1 MQSVSKVFLAI
12 HRTMNTTSL
21 CRYVLA
27 TAAALALA
35 LPPSAQS
42 QDLSWLVRVRAVN
55 LDSANKDPT
64 GLDLFINEK
73 VLPELD
79 ISDFFT
85 PQLAA
90 QLVLTCPQKQ
100 TIRCGSTGIGSLH
113 HLPPT
118 LSLQYHFTSLGAVK
132 PYLCA
137 GVNHTRLPNVSFSP
151 AVVAALHPSLSENS
165 FGVSLQAGADWAVTK
180 SDYLNVDVKK
190 VQIRTDISSSGT
202 KVGALEVD
210 PGLIGIGIGRRF

>member
-35 LPPSAQS
+35 LALSAQS
-42 QDLSWLVRVRAVN
+42 QDLPWLVRVRAVN
-55 LDSANKDPT
+55 LDSANKDST

-79 ISDFFT
+79 ISSFFT

-90 QLVLTCPQKQ
+90 QLVLTYPQKQ
-100 TIRCGSTGIGSLH
+100 TIRSGSTEIGSLH

-132 PYLCA
+132 PCLCA
-137 GVNHTRLPNVSFSP
+137 GVNTRFSNVSFSP
-151 AVVAALHPSLSENS
+151 AVVAALHPSLGKNS
-165 FGVSLQAGADWAVTK
+165 FGVSRQAGADWEVTK
-180 SDYLNVDVKK
+180 NDYLNVDVKK
-190 VQIRTDISSSGT
+190 VQIRTDVSSSGT